1 MKNLFKIKIDFAEE
15 FENYSVEE
23 LEEFAIQAF
32 EQELVSHPENYEE
45 QIKAALNVRR
55 RKLND
60 EFEWTAENKEKL
72 LQLNDKLMECFEK
85 LKIEALAVLQACNKR
100 IEAKDDFLHDFEI
113 EGYVRPYIC
122 EYHPNGKFY
131 VKDGIEEVLV
141 NYWQEWCL
149 QFSASNIK
157 EINNDCLFNREF
169 NWNIEL
175 LDGHFNDHYI
185 SYAMHA
191 LCTHNYQWSLQD
203 ILKINHL
210 DAELRV
216 SYQHSKDIKKEY

>member
-1 MKNLFKIKIDFAEE
+1 MKNSLDTIIAFRKN

-23 LEEFAIQAF
+23 LEEFAIQTF
-32 EQELVSHPENYEE
+32 EQELATQPESYEE
-45 QIKAALNVRR
+45 QIKAALSVRR
-55 RKLND
+55 YKLND
-60 EFEWTAENKEKL
+60 EFEWTAENKETL

-85 LKIEALAVLQACNKR
+85 LKAEALAMLQACNNR

-113 EGYVRPYIC
+113 EGTVRPYIC

-157 EINNDCLFNREF
+157 EINNDCFFNREL

-185 SYAMHA
+185 SFAMHS

-210 DAELRV
+210 EAELRGL
-216 SYQHSKDIKKEY
+216 YQHSKDIKKEY